1 MFNRK
6 RIKEIEKHLEAIDK
20 RINMLMTTAPAPDYS
35 ALETLM
41 KTYASKKNILFY
53 DLSELPKGMTIDD
66 VMNKFNEKSV
76 IVVNAKTDNIKSKIM
91 TV

>member
-1 MFNRK
+1 MFNGK
-6 RIKEIEKHLEAIDK
+6 KIKQIESKLQTIEKQIG
-20 RINMLMTTAPAPDYS
+20 MLLAAPAQDYS

-76 IVVNAKTDNIKSKIM
+76 IVVNAKTDSIKSKIM

>member
-1 MFNRK
+1 MFNGK
-6 RIKEIEKHLEAIDK
+6 KIKQIESKLQTIEKQIG
-20 RINMLMTTAPAPDYS
+20 MLLAAPAQDYG

-76 IVVNAKTDNIKSKIM
+76 IVVNAKTDSIKSKIM

>member
-1 MFNRK
+1 MFNGK
-6 RIKEIEKHLEAIDK
+6 KIKQIESKLQTIEKQIGL
-20 RINMLMTTAPAPDYS
+20 LLTAPAQDYS

-53 DLSELPKGMTIDD
+53 DLGELPKGMTIDD

-76 IVVNAKTDNIKSKIM
+76 IVVNAKTDSIKSKII